1 MLQARG
7 REMARVR
14 LIGIWNGTLPFTMRH
29 TQSML
34 PLLRVLRELQ
44 QSADGEV
51 RLALLLVR
59 KFIQGAKVL
68 SIDGLHGVLTWP
80 YTGNVNAVKAMTR
93 TSTRREDGLE
103 NSIVLWLGQTL
114 EELIKGVY
122 IGEEKQI
129 DDWMSELGV

>member
-14 LIGIWNGTLPFTMRH
+14 LIGIRNGTLPVTMRH

-51 RLALLLVR
+51 PLALLLVR

-93 TSTRREDGLE
+93 TSKRREDGLE